1 MTDKPVRGLRLSAR
15 TYHRAP
21 WWAIP
26 LALGFAVMTLPA
38 LGAPRGTLRLVISI
52 ALLSMLVVGLNIALG
67 YAGELALGQSA
78 IYAVGAYFA
87 GYFAV
92 HGLDLPVTLLIAIIA
107 AAAVGIV
114 TGGPGLRLGS
124 WSLGMVTFF
133 FVLLIPDIVGLLSGV
148 TGGAAG
154 MSGIPLP
161 SLFGMTLDTDTYF
174 VFVIAVAML
183 FFVLLR
189 NYIVV
194 RNGTALR
201 VMRDSPVLARS
212 LGYSIT
218 RLKLTA
224 YVISALPAGAAGC
237 LFAYQDGFVSDVSFG
252 FSMAVAILA
261 ASIIG
266 GSTSIYG
273 AVFGATLLTIGP
285 LRATGVQQWSLVL
298 FGTLLVVGGLFFT
311 GGVAGLLTKAVRRY
325 VVRDELLPDVRAAL
339 DEVRGLP
346 ELAGQ
351 HLAVT
356 GVVKRF
362 GGNTALS
369 GVDLR
374 AAPGEITALIG
385 PNGSGKTTLLN
396 VVSGFL
402 RPDEGTVRIGD
413 EDTTGR
419 AAHRIAA
426 AGVARTFQT
435 PQIPRE
441 LSAAEVVA
449 SARYRHDRTG
459 VVASMLALPRA
470 RRARRR
476 DREEALRLL
485 AVMGIVAIAD
495 RPADALPLGTRRIL
509 EVARALAAEP
519 AVLLLDEP
527 ASGLDESEVEA
538 LATVIRRLRDAG
550 ATIVIVEHNFEMVTR
565 IADRITVL
573 HLGTVIADG
582 PPETVREDPVVVESY
597 LGKAAREQLER
608 QKEARS

>member
-1 MTDKPVRGLRLSAR
+1 MAGTPTRGIRISAR
-15 TYHRAP
+15 AYHRTP
-21 WWAIP
+21 WWIVP
-26 LALGFAVMTLPA
+26 LALGLATMLLPA

-78 IYAVGAYFA
+78 IYAVGAYSA

-92 HGLDLPVTLLIAIIA
+92 QGLDLPVTMIIAVIA

-133 FVLLIPDIVGLLSGV
+133 FVLLIPDIVGLLSDF

-154 MSGIPLP
+154 LSGIPLP
-161 SLFGMTLDTDTYF
+161 SAFGAELDGDAYF
-174 VFVIAVAML
+174 VFVIAIAIL
-183 FFVLLR
+183 FFALLR
-189 NYIVV
+189 NYVV
-194 RNGTALR
+194 MRNGVALR

-212 LGYSIT
+212 LGYSLT

-224 YVISALPAGAAGC
+224 YVTSALPAGAAGC

-273 AVFGATLLTIGP
+273 AVFGAALLTIGP

-298 FGTLLVVGGLFFT
+298 FGTLLVIGGLFFT
-311 GGVAGLLTKAVRRY
+311 GGIAGLLTKGIRRHL
-325 VVRDELLPDVRAAL
+325 VRDELLPDVQAAL
-339 DEVRGLP
+339 ETPSDLP
-346 ELAGQ
+346 ALPGRS
-351 HLAVT
+351 LAVR

-362 GGNTALS
+362 GGNIALKD
-369 GVDLR
+369 VDLR

-402 RPDEGTVRIGD
+402 RPDEGTVRIG
-413 EDTTGR
+413 EDDITGR
-419 AAHRIAA
+419 PAHRVAQGGI
-426 AGVARTFQT
+426 ARTFQT
-435 PQIPRE
+435 PQIPHE
-441 LSAAEVVA
+441 LTAAEVVA
-449 SARYRHDRTG
+449 SARYRRDRAD
-459 VVASMLALPRA
+459 VLSSMLTLPRS

-485 AVMGIVAIAD
+485 SVMGIAEIAD

-509 EVARALAAEP
+509 EVARALATEP

-527 ASGLDESEVEA
+527 ASGLDESEVDA
-538 LATVIRRLRDAG
+538 LAGVVRRLRDAG

-573 HLGTVIADG
+573 HLGEVIADG
-582 PPETVREDPVVVESY
+582 PPEAVREDPVVVESY

-608 QKEARS
+608 QREERS